1 MSVKEE
7 SVLVFG
13 LFMFLSAVFSLFSLV
28 LDHTGRLGVL
38 DHTGR
43 LGGLGGK
50 VESACEDNG
59 RGILG

>member
-1 MSVKEE
+1 MSVKEEE

-28 LDHTGRLGVL
+28 LDHTGRLG
-38 DHTGR
+38 
-43 LGGLGGK
+43 GLGGK